1 MSVLNGLFN
10 IGVCLKDKGDTNKA
24 IAYLEKALQLTVKVF
39 GKNHI
44 NVSDT
49 LFHLGLALKDVRDF
63 DKSKSIFEDSLK
75 LLKETKNYENER
87 SLYILDQL
95 GDLEMEEERFVT
107 AEYYLNEALCILI
120 CIHRDGSEAENIM
133 FKLASLYL
141 KHKNNNKVITFF
153 EITF

>member
-1 MSVLNGLFN
+1 M
-10 IGVCLKDKGDTNKA
+10 
-24 IAYLEKALQLTVKVF
+24 TVKIF

-49 LFHLGLALKDVRDF
+49 LFHLGLALKHVRDF
-63 DKSKSIFEDSLK
+63 DKCKIIFEDSFE

-120 CIHRDGSEAENIM
+120 CIHGDGSEAGNIM
-133 FKLASLYL
+133 FKLASLLYL
-141 KHKNNNKVITFF
+141 KHKNSKKVITFF
-153 EITF
+153 